1 MKLSIDDKVKN
12 ISYYPKAMMY
22 GFEDGW
28 TILSSNENPFPP
40 SQKVF
45 SAVLDA
51 LPSLSRYPG
60 GEAELKSAIA
70 ASYSIT
76 PEQVVIGN
84 GSNELI
90 EMSLKAMKHETKN
103 GVVISDSSFAF
114 YHIAAQIY
122 GYEVKKAPI
131 KGMHVDLKAL
141 RDLVDEKTRVIFL
154 NNPLNPTGT
163 IFEQTAFD
171 DFIRSI
177 PDDIVVVVDEAYAE
191 FAESEAFPNSL
202 KYIDDFPVVIF
213 RTFSKAYGLAGLR
226 VGYGLGEKSLISF
239 MERTKQPF
247 SVNMVALIAARAA
260 LSDND
265 YLKKVLE
272 NNRKGKQ
279 FYYKTLQELSIE
291 YVPTEAN
298 FLLIKLGPKAEAITK
313 NLFDKQVLVRFMGAY
328 GLPDYIRVTIGTM
341 EENSRFI
348 EALKKLL

>member
-1 MKLSIDDKVKN
+1 MKLTIDDRIKH
-12 ISYYPKAMMY
+12 IPYYPKAMKY
-22 GFEDGW
+22 GSEDGW

-40 SQKVF
+40 SEKVF
-45 SAVLDA
+45 STVLDA
-51 LPSLSRYPG
+51 LPSMTRYPG
-60 GEAELKSAIA
+60 GEAELKAAIA
-70 ASYSIT
+70 ASQGLV

-90 EMSLKAMKHETKN
+90 ELSLKAMKDDVKN

-114 YHIAAQIY
+114 YDIAAKIY

-131 KGMHVDLKAL
+131 KGMRVDLKAL
-141 RDLVDEKTRVIFL
+141 RNLVDEKTRVIFL

-163 IFEQTAFD
+163 IFEDKDFD
-171 DFIRSI
+171 DFVRSI
-177 PDDIVVVVDEAYAE
+177 PDDILIVVDEAYGE
-191 FAESEAFPNSL
+191 FSESEAFPQSL
-202 KYIDDFPVVIF
+202 KYMDDFPVIVF

-226 VGYGLGEKSLISF
+226 VGYGLGEKSLMSF

-291 YVPTEAN
+291 YIPTEAN
-298 FLLIKLGPKAEAITK
+298 FLIIKLGLRAETITK
-313 NLFDKQVLVRFMGAY
+313 KLFDKQVLVRFMAAY
-328 GLPDYIRVTIGTM
+328 GLPDFIRVTIGTM